1 MKNAVDSY
9 WFDRTNVRTKSVWL
23 LLMLFSALVAE
34 AQQQPADYFRQ
45 SCASCHTVGGGR
57 LVGPDLK
64 NVTQRKDRAWL
75 TQFIQ
80 GPKAVIDSGDPYAVQ
95 LQKEAQGVTM
105 PTLGLDSTRAQ
116 ALLDLIDA
124 ESKLPK
130 SQFAGTQ
137 ISDRP
142 FTARDVDTGRALF
155 TGMQSLKNGGPA
167 CISCHTSRGL
177 GGLSG
182 GRLGPDLTLV
192 YERLQGRKGLGAWL
206 SNPASSTMTPIFKK
220 SPLHGD
226 DILPL
231 LAYFEA
237 AAKNGGSDDTT
248 ARLNFLLFGMGGT
261 VIGLVLLDGVWKK
274 RFRGVRRQLV
284 NKSRGEE

>member
-1 MKNAVDSY
+1 MNYSRLI
-9 WFDRTNVRTKSVWL
+9 RTNVRYRYFL
-23 LLMLFSALVAE
+23 LCFLLYGLAGLS
-34 AQQQPADYFRQ
+34 QNPQPAEYFRQ

-75 TQFIQ
+75 AQFIQ
-80 GPKAVIDSGDPYAVQ
+80 APKAVIDSGDSYAVQ
-95 LQKEAQGVTM
+95 LLRDAQGVVM
-105 PTLGLDSTRAQ
+105 PSLGLDATRAQ
-116 ALLDLIDA
+116 ALLDLIEA

-142 FTARDVDTGRALF
+142 FTTRDVELGRAIF
-155 TGMQSLKNGGPA
+155 IGTQQLKNGGPA
-167 CISCHTSRGL
+167 CVSCHTMRGL

-206 SNPASSTMTPIFKK
+206 GNPASPTMAPVFKK
-220 SPLHGD
+220 TPLHGD

-231 LAYFEA
+231 LAYFEDS
-237 AAKNGGSDDTT
+237 AKKGGADDTT
-248 ARLNFLLFGMGGT
+248 ARLNFLLIGMGGT
-261 VIGLVLLDGVWKK
+261 VIGLVLLDGIWKK
-274 RFRGVRRQLV
+274 RLRGVRRQLV
-284 NKSRGEE
+284 HKTRGEE

>member
-1 MKNAVDSY
+1 MNCSRPS
-9 WFDRTNVRTKSVWL
+9 RTNVRYIWL
-23 LLMLFSALVAE
+23 LLTLVLLPVTGF
-34 AQQQPADYFRQ
+34 AQNPPPADYFRQ

-64 NVTQRKDRAWL
+64 NVTQRKDRVWL
-75 TQFIQ
+75 AQFIQ
-80 GPKAVIDSGDPYAVQ
+80 GPKAVIDTGDSYAVQ
-95 LQKEAQGVTM
+95 LQKDSQGVVM
-105 PTLGLDSTRAQ
+105 PTLGLDITRVQ
-116 ALLDLIDA
+116 GLLDLIEA

-142 FTARDVDTGRALF
+142 FTAHDIEVGRAIF
-155 TGMQSLKNGGPA
+155 SGTQSLKNSGPA
-167 CISCHTSRGL
+167 CVSCHTMRGL

-206 SNPASSTMTPIFKK
+206 ANPASPTMSPVFKK
-220 SPLHGD
+220 RPLHGD

-231 LAYFEA
+231 LAYFEDS
-237 AAKNGGSDDTT
+237 AKRGGSDDTT
-248 ARLNFLLFGMGGT
+248 ARLNFLLMGMGGT
-261 VIGLVLLDGVWKK
+261 VVGLVLLDGIWRK

-284 NKSRGEE
+284 HKTRGEE